1 MVWNYLDPT
10 TYTVVELK
18 TAYSDDGGKSW
29 SNPVAL
35 DSLAGAAPGDNREF
49 IRLAIPEIKTDGQN
63 VHITYAGGGR
73 LGIRRRHSY
82 STDNGVTWSEPKTIE
97 ALGALEG
104 AAGTDS
110 LVLDS
115 KGRFH
120 LLAQIR
126 FPQGIYHTM
135 WTGAG
140 WTAPELEY
148 LIATDDLDV
157 IGDRVHAQWFEAT
170 LDQED
175 RLTMLI
181 ESCAAGCI
189 DNSTW
194 PQNPITFGMHT
205 IAPLDELPEVTT
217 VSSATFT
224 AGQPVAKG
232 SIAAAFAPGFSQ
244 SITLAS
250 QEPLPTTLDGVR
262 IDVLDIL
269 GQKRAAG
276 LQFVSPQQI
285 NFVIPQ
291 DTAPGQSRL
300 RVYRDDKI
308 MAGGRFISSDISPA
322 IFTYNG
328 QGTGVAAATWLF
340 VAEDGTRTSG
350 FIFDPATGQPLPI
363 DFDPAKGQLYL
374 SLYGTGI
381 RNNRHGVTA
390 KIGDA
395 DTPVLSA
402 GPQGQY
408 QGLDQI
414 NLGPLPELLSVG
426 AEWDIQIFVD
436 GKEANRTIFRTRD
449 RE

>member
-10 TYTVVELK
+10 TCTVVELK

-35 DSLAGAAPGDNREF
+35 DSLAERRAGRQSRVHPLGDPRDQ
-49 IRLAIPEIKTDGQN
+49 DGRQN

-82 STDNGVTWSEPKTIE
+82 STDNSVTWSEPKTIE

-126 FPQGIYHTM
+126 FPQASATPCGPASLDRA
-135 WTGAG
+135 GAQ
-140 WTAPELEY
+140 Y